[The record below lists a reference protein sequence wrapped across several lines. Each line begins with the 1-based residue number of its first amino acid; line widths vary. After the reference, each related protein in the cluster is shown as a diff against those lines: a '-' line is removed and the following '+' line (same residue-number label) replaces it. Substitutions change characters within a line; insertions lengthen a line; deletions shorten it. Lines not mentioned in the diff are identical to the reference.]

1 MPGPAFRTGE
11 RVALRTVE
19 AEDEAFLR
27 RHRNDPRLRKPLGE
41 PTPWTAEDV
50 ATYREETVRGEDGVT
65 LLVCVDG
72 DPVGLVFLFREDERR
87 GVAELGYWLAPDAWG
102 AGYAT
107 EAADLL
113 CAHAFDERALHRL
126 TARVY
131 EGNDASANV
140 LEKLGFVEE
149 GRLREDGVWGGER
162 RDTFRYGLLAREWRA
177 GRTGTGAEGGDA
189 GPKRGGGHGG
199 RVRREDTEAE

>member
-1 MPGPAFRTGE
+1 MPGSAFKSGE
-11 RVALRTVE
+11 RVSLRPVE
-19 AEDEAFLR
+19 PEDDEFLR

-41 PTPWTAEDV
+41 VGPHAAADV
-50 ATYREETVRGEDGVT
+50 AEYREEVVRGDDGVT
-65 LLVCVDG
+65 LLIRVDG
-72 DPVGLVFLFREDERR
+72 DPVGLTFLFREDERR

-102 AGYAT
+102 NGYAT

-131 EGNDASANV
+131 EGNDASARV
-140 LEKLGFVEE
+140 LEGLGFVEE

-162 RDTFRYGLLAREWRA
+162 RDTLRYGLLAREWRV
-177 GRTGTGAEGGDA
+177 GQGDA
-189 GPKRGGGHGG
+189 G
-199 RVRREDTEAE
+199 TE